1 MKFIIDASPALS
13 WVAAGELPALIKL
26 AEAYGARIAVCAR
39 VDHEVQGKAR
49 DERFART
56 GVDTRWTTLKQ
67 SNRVTLLPDA
77 VIGASTHSYPDDDE
91 TAKFERL
98 PEGVSSD
105 VYAELLGK
113 MLEIVCLGTTAQDR
127 VRKGKDLGEDL
138 STAHALALAVLGHDV
153 ILHIDEGRGRA
164 EAKRAVKRM
173 MDGYA
178 ETGIITVTDSAK
190 LLKG

>member
-1 MKFIIDASPALS
+1 M
-13 WVAAGELPALIKL
+13 
-26 AEAYGARIAVCAR
+26 
-39 VDHEVQGKAR
+39 
-49 DERFART
+49 
-56 GVDTRWTTLKQ
+56 
-67 SNRVTLLPDA
+67 
-77 VIGASTHSYPDDDE
+77 
-91 TAKFERL
+91 
-98 PEGVSSD
+98 
-105 VYAELLGK
+105 YAELLGK

-190 LLKG
+190 LLKGCREEWFSSGRTHAEVWQRLCRYDDALDPKHKDFI